1 MEKIKN
7 QEESMDT
14 AFLANEMTLRSYRW
28 SRVNMRKLFQN
39 MSIADYTA
47 IWTLSKH
54 IEEEEHPKIYLKD
67 ISEKL
72 KLAMPRVS
80 AMARGLQEKGLVHWK
95 HDGKGE
101 KGTYIQITENGLQQ
115 AKEQQERIK
124 EFYQTVI
131 EQFGKERFIRLLQEM
146 GELEEI
152 MSQEM
157 EKRDKK

>member
-14 AFLANEMTLRSYRW
+14 AFLTNEMTLRSYRW

>member
-72 KLAMPRVS
+72 KLPMPRVS

>member
-1 MEKIKN
+1 
-7 QEESMDT
+7 MDT

-72 KLAMPRVS
+72 KLPMPRVS
-80 AMARGLQEKGLVHWK
+80 AMARGLQEKGLVHWQ

-157 EKRDKK
+157 EKWDKK